1 MIPAISSH
9 QTPPQVAE
17 SEAVCV
23 RHDVALSPQEQLLV
37 LIVFSEMSRSG
48 AAETSIDVSSQRLQ
62 HLREEARKALEAARE
77 AQQASGFWGSISSLL
92 NGDIATIA
100 QLVAV
105 AAAAVASGGTATI
118 VLAAIAVGAT
128 LGSKYA
134 DELGLPPSVAVG
146 LGVAA
151 GLASVAS
158 GNVAG
163 GASSLTGL
171 SAAANTTRIYA
182 QGVSVAASGTGA
194 LAGGAS
200 SYFDS
205 EAMGYRADA
214 QELENRQ
221 VLLSARIDDS
231 MKLLERSLDRQLSAL
246 RSATHMIQNDHRSTQ
261 SILRDFSGA
270 A

>member
-1 MIPAISSH
+1 MLTAISS
-9 QTPPQVAE
+9 QPAPPQVAQ
-17 SEAVCV
+17 SEAVCI

-37 LIVFSEMSRSG
+37 LIVFNEMSRSDV
-48 AAETSIDVSSQRLQ
+48 AETSIDVNSEQLQ
-62 HLREEARKALEAARE
+62 YLREEARKALEAARE
-77 AQQASGFWGSISSLL
+77 AQDKSGFWGSISSLL

-105 AAAAVASGGTATI
+105 AAAAVASGGTAAI
-118 VLAAIAVGAT
+118 VLAAITVGAT

-158 GNVAG
+158 GNLAG
-163 GASSLTGL
+163 GASGLTGL
-171 SAAANTTRIYA
+171 RAAANTTRVYA
-182 QGVSVAASGTGA
+182 QGVSVAAAGTGA
-194 LAGGAS
+194 IAGGAS
-200 SYFDS
+200 SYFGS
-205 EAMGYRADA
+205 EAMDYRADA

-221 VLLSARIDDS
+221 VLVSASIDDS
-231 MKLLERSLDRQLSAL
+231 MKLLERSLGRQLSAL
-246 RSATHMIQNDHRSTQ
+246 RSTTNMIQNDQRSTQ
-261 SILRDFSGA
+261 GVLRDFSGA